1 MNTTTKILIGIGI
14 LSVSGAIF
22 YFFKKSSNESEQI
35 DAGVDEKQD
44 EVETPNSIDEELMS
58 PEDQELLDNLEA
70 DNSLPSTSE
79 PNNGND
85 NEVRP
90 VETRRT
96 RTDIGDKTSSGTRSS
111 LNPRTNTRS
120 SRSSRTRSSSN
131 RSNRR

>member
-14 LSVSGAIF
+14 LSVSGVIF
-22 YFFKKSSNESEQI
+22 YLYKKSSDESDQI
-35 DAGVDEKQD
+35 GVNIDKNQDEKID
-44 EVETPNSIDEELMS
+44 TPNSIDDELMS

-70 DNSLPSTSE
+70 DNLHPSRADSGD
-79 PNNGND
+79 NGND

-96 RTDIGDKTSSGTRSS
+96 RTDIGDRTSSGTRSS

-120 SRSSRTRSSSN
+120 SRSSRTRS
-131 RSNRR
+131 NRR